1 STPPG
6 RPRARDFQ
14 SSRPQPQESRS
25 RGLLPIPLSEVAVAA
40 VREDHHDPTAPDA
53 FRKAQCGVQRG
64 AARSPDEKTFV
75 AGETPNRGLGV
86 LRCDRED
93 LVSEIRIPDSGH
105 VGRGKVFDAL
115 DPVEGAV
122 WLDAD

>member
-1 STPPG
+1 
-6 RPRARDFQ
+6 
-14 SSRPQPQESRS
+14 
-25 RGLLPIPLSEVAVAA
+25 
-40 VREDHHDPTAPDA
+40 EDHHDPTAPDA

-75 AGETPNRGLGV
+75 AGETPSRGLGV

-122 WLDAD
+122 WLDADETDVRILFSEKPSGPNEGASRPQAGDQVGDRT